1 MIRGKL
7 INLYKTRGIVFQKIF
22 QKKISLKK
30 KEILSRFLILAA
42 NILPHHDPVFKIPA

>member
-7 INLYKTRGIVFQKIF
+7 INPYKTRGIVFQKIF
-22 QKKISLKK
+22 QKKIKVWP
-30 KEILSRFLILAA
+30 EFLSRFLILAA